1 MHKNKQKLL
10 YILDILRE
18 TDESHP
24 VTANQITKQLK
35 LWGIDAERKSV
46 LRDISALIEY
56 GYDIVLHNDNKLGF
70 YLASR
75 DFEDWELKVLADA
88 VLSARFL
95 TKSET
100 EKLAQKIYSQSS
112 KAGEKKL
119 KSLTPVLFEKSENRT
134 VKINIDKIIS
144 AIYEQK
150 KIVFQY
156 EFTDVTLTKKL
167 KRDGFDYSVSP
178 FALYRRDDRYYIIA
192 NTDGYDNLSCYRLD
206 RMKNLEVTNQP
217 ARSAKSI
224 VGSNADM
231 AIADYIR
238 HTLYNFGGE
247 RITLTLEIKASAVD
261 DVIDFF
267 GSEIRIKS
275 EESGITVTVRTT
287 ESEGLYRW
295 LLQFSSSIKA
305 ISPQS
310 VTAEM
315 QKRIMLAA
323 NTYGIIS

>member
-18 TDESHP
+18 TDESHLM
-24 VTANQITKQLK
+24 TANQITKQLK
-35 LWGIDAERKSV
+35 LWSIDAERKSV

-134 VKINIDKIIS
+134 VKINIGN
-144 AIYEQK
+144 
-150 KIVFQY
+150 
-156 EFTDVTLTKKL
+156 LRTKE
-167 KRDGFDYSVSP
+167 DCFSV
-178 FALYRRDDRYYIIA
+178 RIHR
-192 NTDGYDNLSCYRLD
+192 C
-206 RMKNLEVTNQP
+206 
-217 ARSAKSI
+217 
-224 VGSNADM
+224 NA
-231 AIADYIR
+231 YQE
-238 HTLYNFGGE
+238 T
-247 RITLTLEIKASAVD
+247 
-261 DVIDFF
+261 
-267 GSEIRIKS
+267 
-275 EESGITVTVRTT
+275 
-287 ESEGLYRW
+287 
-295 LLQFSSSIKA
+295 
-305 ISPQS
+305 
-310 VTAEM
+310 
-315 QKRIMLAA
+315 
-323 NTYGIIS
+323 